1 MLTLTVSRS
10 TNGIDNRDNSQRR
23 TIVQFT
29 GVVTG
34 DYTEGGET
42 VNWAT
47 SAGSIPSS
55 EPNNPVWVEVYE
67 AIPSADGPIFIPAL
81 YNYATN
87 KIQFY
92 VSATG
97 DELAAGAYSASF
109 TGATFAIKAEFVNG

>member
-23 TIVQFT
+23 TIVQFNAT
-29 GVVTG
+29 VTG

-42 VNWAT
+42 VDWAAA
-47 SAGSIPSS
+47 SGSLPTS

-67 AIPSADGPIFIPAL
+67 SIPSADEPIFIPAL

-92 VSATG
+92 AVSTG